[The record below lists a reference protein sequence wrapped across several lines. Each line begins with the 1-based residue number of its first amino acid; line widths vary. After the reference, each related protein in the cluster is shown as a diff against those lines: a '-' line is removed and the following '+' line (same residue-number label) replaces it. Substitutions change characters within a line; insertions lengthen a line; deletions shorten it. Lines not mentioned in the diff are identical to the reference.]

1 MTIDDLRAYERRL
14 QELAH
19 EEGLT
24 NDQRKV
30 LLAHHSEVVGLHM
43 LSDSASL
50 ERDWPTVQKWFQ
62 SEWKRLEQELPEHWH
77 AMKALIR
84 PLAART

>member
-14 QELAH
+14 LELAH
-19 EEGLT
+19 EEGLSD
-24 NDQRKV
+24 DQRKA

-43 LSDSASL
+43 LSDAASL

-62 SEWKRLEQELPEHWH
+62 SEWKRLEEELPERWSV
-77 AMKALIR
+77 MKAIIR
-84 PLAART
+84 RLRP